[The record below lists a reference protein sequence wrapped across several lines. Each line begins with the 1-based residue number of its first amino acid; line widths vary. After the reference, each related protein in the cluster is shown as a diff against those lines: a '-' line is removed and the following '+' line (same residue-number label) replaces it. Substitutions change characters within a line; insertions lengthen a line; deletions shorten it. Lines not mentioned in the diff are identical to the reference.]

1 MIASI
6 FLTRGSLPAYHMH
19 GTRKKRHGLMLQCGE
34 CNFPAKPLPH
44 FAGNRAVNMKK
55 AIILSAGQG
64 SRLGHLTDNK
74 PKCLIEFNGRT
85 LLDRQL
91 DALAANSIDEV
102 VVVTGF
108 RDDQIEGALARRG
121 DIGPR
126 VRTVYNPFYKVADNL
141 GSLFVAREEI
151 AGDVLV
157 WNGDTLVSEE
167 LMARVVGNQ
176 TQDGI
181 CVTIDRKDGYDED
194 DMKVVVDDAGRLH
207 AIGKRLDLAEVNA
220 ESIGLLAFRGA
231 GAQTFRHAIERAIRT
246 SEGTTIWYLRV
257 IHQIAQEAPVW
268 TLDINGH
275 EWGEVDFP
283 EDVESAQALT
293 ARWDAIRK
301 PVAA

>member
-1 MIASI
+1 MLRCDECKI
-6 FLTRGSLPAYHMH
+6 FAKSLP
-19 GTRKKRHGLMLQCGE
+19 Q
-34 CNFPAKPLPH
+34 
-44 FAGNRAVNMKK
+44 FAGKSAGNMKK

-64 SRLGHLTDNK
+64 SRLGHLTDDR
-74 PKCLIEFNGRT
+74 PKCLIEFNGRS

-91 DALAANSIDEV
+91 DALAANGIEEA

-108 RDDQIEGALARRG
+108 RDDQIEAALKRRG
-121 DIGPR
+121 DAGPR

-157 WNGDTLVSEE
+157 WNGDTLVSED
-167 LMARVVGNQ
+167 LMARVVGNRD
-176 TQDGI
+176 QDGI
-181 CVTIDRKDGYDED
+181 CVTIDRKEGYDED

-207 AIGKRLDLAEVNA
+207 AIGKRLDLAKVNA

-231 GAQTFRHAIERAIRT
+231 GAQTFRHAIERAIRA

-293 ARWDAIRK
+293 ERWDTERK
-301 PVAA
+301 AKAA